1 MATEILVN
9 DGGAPA
15 RILPF
20 TAGSAVLGGRLVAIA
35 SDGKVDYAASGAVNA
50 LGVAFT
56 DAGSADG
63 EAMSVIT
70 GKGVILN
77 AYVSGT
83 YDVGQAMTVDADGTG
98 YLVSG
103 TTNLYGVVLESG
115 SAVTAASLT
124 LAKVLMY

>member
-20 TAGSAVLGGRLVAIA
+20 TAGGAVLGGRLVNI
-35 SDGKVDYAASGAVNA
+35 DNTGKIQYAPSGAVNV

-77 AYVSGT
+77 TYVSGT
-83 YDVGQAMTVDADGTG
+83 YDIGQAMTCDDAGTG
-98 YLVSG
+98 FLVSG
-103 TTNLYGVVLESG
+103 TSNLYGVVLESG
-115 SAVTAASLT
+115 SSVTAASLT
-124 LAKVLMY
+124 LAKVLML

>member
-20 TAGSAVLGGRLVAIA
+20 TAGSAVTGGRLVAIA
-35 SDGKVDYAASGAVNA
+35 SDGKVDHAASGATNS

-77 AYVSGT
+77 VSCSGT
-83 YDVGQAMTVDADGTG
+83 FVIGQALTLDNFGNGT
-98 YLVSG
+98 LTSG
-103 TTNLYGVVLESG
+103 TSNLYGVALESG
-115 SAVTAASLT
+115 SSTAASGALG
-124 LAKVLMY
+124 KVLMY

>member
-20 TAGSAVLGGRLVAIA
+20 TAGTALLGGRLVAMA
-35 SDGKVDYAASGAVNA
+35 STGKLAYAASGATNA
-50 LGVAFT
+50 IGVAFT

-77 AYVSGT
+77 VSCSGT
-83 YDVGQAMTVDADGTG
+83 FNAGQALTLENAGTG
-98 YLVSG
+98 LLTSG
-103 TTNLYGVVLESG
+103 TSNLYGVAMESG
-115 SAVTAASLT
+115 TSTASTGSLG
-124 LAKVLMY
+124 KVLMY

>member
-20 TAGSAVLGGRLVAIA
+20 TAGSAVTGGRLVAIA
-35 SDGKVDYAASGAVNA
+35 STGKVGHAASGAVNA

-56 DAGSADG
+56 DAGDADG

-77 AYVSGT
+77 VSCSGT
-83 YDVGQAMTVDADGTG
+83 FVIGQALTLDDFGNGT
-98 YLVSG
+98 LTSG
-103 TTNLYGVVLESG
+103 ASNLYGVALESG
-115 SAVTAASLT
+115 SSTASSGSLG
-124 LAKVLMY
+124 KVLMY

>member
-20 TAGSAVLGGRLVAIA
+20 TAGSDVTGGGLVQIN
-35 SDGKVDYAASGAVNA
+35 SDGKVDHASASSASV

-83 YDVGQAMTVDADGTG
+83 YNVGQAMTVDADGTG
-98 YLVSG
+98 YMISG
-103 TTNLYGVVLESG
+103 TSNLYGVVLESG
-115 SAVTAASLT
+115 ASVTAASLT

>member
-20 TAGSAVLGGRLVAIA
+20 TAGSAVTGGRLVAIA
-35 SDGKVDYAASGAVNA
+35 SDGKVDHAASGATNA

-77 AYVSGT
+77 VSCSGT
-83 YDVGQAMTVDADGTG
+83 FDIGQALTVENAGTG
-98 YLVSG
+98 LLTSG
-103 TTNLYGVVLESG
+103 TSNLYAVALHAG
-115 SAVTAASLT
+115 SSTASTGSLG
-124 LAKVLMY
+124 KVLMY